1 MNVLFFHPNFPAQY
15 FYLAQHIAKDSKN
28 KVFFVTKADNGVK
41 LPGVR
46 VVTYQLSRPVTSD
59 IHGYISVVEEAI
71 LDGQAVY
78 RSVRELEAQ
87 GFKPDVMI
95 GHTGWGSSLYLKDLY
110 PDVPL
115 IGYFEWY
122 YNAFG
127 SDAKFWE
134 DEFLSLNDTLRIRT
148 KNLHHLSNLVSCDIG
163 YCPTYWQKQQ
173 FPKEFH
179 PKLEVIHEGVD
190 TTLCC
195 PKPEVKLVLE
205 DISLDLSEQD
215 EIITYVSRGFEPY
228 RGFPQFMDAIRIVL
242 ANRPKC
248 HVVIVG
254 KDRTCY
260 GAPSPDNRTYQQ
272 IEMDK
277 GGLDMNRVHFVGLRN
292 RTDYAKIL
300 QASTVHVYLTRPFI
314 LSWSLMESMAAGC
327 CLVSSATPPV
337 QEVITSGENGLL
349 ADFRSPKQI
358 ASQIETALDD
368 ANLREKLSKR
378 ARETIVDRYDL
389 DKMLAKQM
397 DLIYSQIK

>member
-1 MNVLFFHPNFPAQY
+1 M
-15 FYLAQHIAKDSKN
+15 
-28 KVFFVTKADNGVK
+28 
-41 LPGVR
+41 
-46 VVTYQLSRPVTSD
+46 
-59 IHGYISVVEEAI
+59 
-71 LDGQAVY
+71 
-78 RSVRELEAQ
+78 
-87 GFKPDVMI
+87 
-95 GHTGWGSSLYLKDLY
+95 
-110 PDVPL
+110 
-115 IGYFEWY
+115 Y